1 MTAKGRHARA
11 LAAVS
16 EWCRRNRH
24 LSLRDQHAHLSQMLR
39 GHYAYYGISGNSR
52 RIRWFNSVKR
62 RTRVVRERAIEG
74 EDRMLPKNE
83 QSKPHEAT
91 TIPAAPVIMLTPA
104 PEATVR
110 PSSRISA
117 AREAVREFLSTELG
131 ARETRITK
139 IAPLH
144 HGSEGWEAE
153 AEILV
158 PDLEVKMLNLPLTQE
173 VFEVEHYAVELEADL
188 SVRSYGPLGANEE

>member
-1 MTAKGRHARA
+1 MEVRHRLAPSKNHASPLWGCIRRSGVFTSHTNISGPSQRRGVNGVRQMTAKGRHARA

-39 GHYAYYGISGNSR
+39 GHYAYYVISGNSR

-131 ARETRITK
+131 ARETR
-139 IAPLH
+139 
-144 HGSEGWEAE
+144 
-153 AEILV
+153 
-158 PDLEVKMLNLPLTQE
+158 
-173 VFEVEHYAVELEADL
+173 
-188 SVRSYGPLGANEE
+188 